1 MKSLKSTTQRLAE
14 SGLIVPILFAV
25 ALLAIYA
32 SLSPGA
38 LSPAQIKYTLIN
50 ATLTLALA
58 AAGLAFVVLVGGL
71 DLSPAGIIAVTNAV
85 LTINFGGGVG
95 QQILWVLISIAIG
108 ALAGLINGLIV
119 TTFKLEP
126 VVVTLATGF
135 VYSGLALLLLPKPRG
150 IDPVEGFSVIGFVT
164 SDVGGIPVGLIIMLL
179 IVVGWVFLRRS
190 RFGGQLLS
198 VGSDEESAQ
207 YSGFKVRKIKLVAF
221 TLAGALYGLAGVAL
235 TSQTSGGDSQIGSA
249 YLLGAFAA
257 IVVGGLR
264 LGGGRGSVIGAM
276 LGAFCVTILV
286 NVLFVLGFA
295 SFWGTIGRGILL
307 LIALGIQSVIAVTIL
322 QRNRKQSITL
332 EGASS

>member
-150 IDPVEGFSVIGFVT
+150 IEPVEGFSVIGFVT

-179 IVVGWVFLRRS
+179 IVIGWVFLRRS

-198 VGSDEESAQ
+198 VGSDEEAAQ